1 MPVHHER
8 LCNKLGNQYYGTLCG
23 DADESA
29 RVRPAGWCTG
39 TSAQASPTKGM
50 PVKLCWSTSF
60 YLAEKVRACYY
71 SSHTRETHSMADP
84 KALAMIGESRRIHGR
99 KNIQDWRCLRA
110 VGRKVGVGSQSA
122 KGLEKCLCKQTK
134 Y

>member
-1 MPVHHER
+1 MPVHQDR

-39 TSAQASPTKGM
+39 TSAQASLAAAEAARGATKDM

-60 YLAEKVRACYY
+60 YLAEKVRAY
-71 SSHTRETHSMADP
+71 
-84 KALAMIGESRRIHGR
+84 
-99 KNIQDWRCLRA
+99 
-110 VGRKVGVGSQSA
+110 
-122 KGLEKCLCKQTK
+122 
-134 Y
+134 